1 MATSLPTLRETSPAK
16 LHRLPWCCERL
27 CTRSSSLRHFS
38 SHGWACEASG
48 ERCPRSEP
56 FWRPKCFS
64 LSPYRLCDG
73 ESSLSEHARPH
84 PLLARWPHGLP
95 FFSATFVLR
104 CSVQLAEDSQDCSE
118 RLLPKNTTKKRDHK
132 LSRSRSNTIGWH
144 CISRS
149 RHSSHPLPGVAPVI
163 RRPKQH
169 HGTDRRAL
177 AKHHTHEEAYRLT
190 RPGRHAYAGKKGEK
204 LVYKAAAQC
213 ETAKQ
218 RVKDQAPSLAHSA
231 TSASEA

>member
-118 RLLPKNTTKKRDHK
+118 KLLPKNTTKKRDHK

-144 CISRS
+144 CVSRS
-149 RHSSHPLPGVAPVI
+149 RHSSQPLA
-163 RRPKQH
+163 
-169 HGTDRRAL
+169 
-177 AKHHTHEEAYRLT
+177 
-190 RPGRHAYAGKKGEK
+190 GRG
-204 LVYKAAAQC
+204 
-213 ETAKQ
+213 
-218 RVKDQAPSLAHSA
+218 PSY
-231 TSASEA
+231 SASKATPRHRQESTGEPPHTRGGI

>member
-48 ERCPRSEP
+48 EDCPRSEP

-64 LSPYRLCDG
+64 LSPYGLCDG

-104 CSVQLAEDSQDCSE
+104 CSIQLAEDSQDCSKK
-118 RLLPKNTTKKRDHK
+118 LLP
-132 LSRSRSNTIGWH
+132 
-144 CISRS
+144 
-149 RHSSHPLPGVAPVI
+149 
-163 RRPKQH
+163 
-169 HGTDRRAL
+169 
-177 AKHHTHEEAYRLT
+177 
-190 RPGRHAYAGKKGEK
+190 
-204 LVYKAAAQC
+204 
-213 ETAKQ
+213 
-218 RVKDQAPSLAHSA
+218 
-231 TSASEA
+231 